1 VQGIQVRGVVKRYGD
16 VLALDEVDMDVTPGT
31 VVALLGPNGAGKSTL
46 VRILATT
53 VLPDK
58 GSVSIMGHDVT
69 TEAQKARDCLGLM
82 LGNERS
88 WYWRL
93 NGRRNLEFFA
103 ALYGMSRAAAT
114 TRTDGLLRDVGLA
127 EAADRRVGEYSSGM
141 RARLALARALLREP
155 PVLVLDEPTQNLD
168 PVAGAKFRDIVL
180 RLAEDRGSSVLLTTH
195 NLHEAAALAKEVV
208 MLAAGR
214 VVSTKRSTTSAAD
227 LEATML
233 SAAAR

>member
-1 VQGIQVRGVVKRYGD
+1 
-16 VLALDEVDMDVTPGT
+16 
-31 VVALLGPNGAGKSTL
+31 
-46 VRILATT
+46 
-53 VLPDK
+53 
-58 GSVSIMGHDVT
+58 
-69 TEAQKARDCLGLM
+69 
-82 LGNERS
+82 
-88 WYWRL
+88 
-93 NGRRNLEFFA
+93 
-103 ALYGMSRAAAT
+103 MSRAAAT

-208 MLAAGR
+208 MLAVGR
-214 VVSTKRSTTSAAD
+214 VVSTKRSRTSAAD